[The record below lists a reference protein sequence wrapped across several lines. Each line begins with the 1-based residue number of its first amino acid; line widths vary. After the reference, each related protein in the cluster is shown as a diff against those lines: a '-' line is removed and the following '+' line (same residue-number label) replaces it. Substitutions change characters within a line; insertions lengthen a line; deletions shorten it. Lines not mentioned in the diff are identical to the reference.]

1 MLYPLSYR
9 RMEPERFRTAVEA
22 GLAGPRSLPATRSAV
37 AHPGADLPQ
46 LRPSATMVPD
56 VAVNL
61 CGGALVTRV
70 LVTDVRGKTGAP
82 LAQLLVA
89 RPGVDVRGGSS
100 DPAKVTIDGVQPT
113 AFSWDDA
120 STWAAATDGVAAVY
134 VVRPD
139 RADAPELIGAL
150 LTELPAKTRV
160 VLLSERDAD
169 FMGSQGWAVRTEQV
183 VRSSGRPWTILRPSW
198 FMQVLTD
205 ERFYLGPVVEEGELA
220 FSSGGASL
228 AWIDARDIATVA
240 ERALLDDGHEGQV
253 YELTGPESL
262 TLPQVAGQ
270 LSTAAGHHVTHREI
284 TIDEA
289 LEALSGF
296 ERDLTLWTFE
306 RVHAGSFTPVTDTV
320 ERIAGHP
327 ARTLEAF
334 LADSAGELRRG

>member
-1 MLYPLSYR
+1 M
-9 RMEPERFRTAVEA
+9 
-22 GLAGPRSLPATRSAV
+22 
-37 AHPGADLPQ
+37 
-46 LRPSATMVPD
+46 
-56 VAVNL
+56 
-61 CGGALVTRV
+61 TRV
-70 LVTDVRGKTGAP
+70 LVTGVRGKTGAP

-89 RPGVDVRGGSS
+89 RPGLDVLGGSS
-100 DPAKVTIDGVQPT
+100 DPTTVTLEGVQPT

-120 STWAAATDGVAAVY
+120 STWAAATHGVDAVY

-150 LTELPAKTRV
+150 LTALAPETRV
-160 VLLSERDAD
+160 VLLSERNAD
-169 FMGSQGWAVRTEQV
+169 SLGPGGWAARTEHV
-183 VRSSGRPWTILRPSW
+183 VRAGDRPWTVLRPSW

-205 ERFYLGPVVEEGELA
+205 QRFFLGPVVEEGELA

-228 AWIDARDIATVA
+228 AWIDARDIAAVA

-262 TLPQVAGQ
+262 TLSQVADQ
-270 LSTAAGHHVTHREI
+270 LSTAAGHRVTHREI

-289 LEALSGF
+289 LDGLSGF

-320 ERIAGHP
+320 ERVTGRR

-334 LADSAGELRRG
+334 LADSATELRRG

>member
-1 MLYPLSYR
+1 M
-9 RMEPERFRTAVEA
+9 
-22 GLAGPRSLPATRSAV
+22 
-37 AHPGADLPQ
+37 
-46 LRPSATMVPD
+46 
-56 VAVNL
+56 
-61 CGGALVTRV
+61 TRV
-70 LVTDVRGKTGAP
+70 LVTGVRGKTGVP
-82 LAQLLVA
+82 LGRMLVA
-89 RPGVDVRGGSS
+89 RQRVDVLGGSS
-100 DPAKVTIDGVQPT
+100 DPAKVTIEGVRPT

-120 STWAAATDGVAAVY
+120 STWAAATDGVDAVY

-139 RADAPELIGAL
+139 RADAPELIDAL
-150 LTELPAKTRV
+150 LTDLPAETRV

-169 FMGSQGWAVRTEQV
+169 SMGPEGWAARTEQV

-228 AWIDARDIATVA
+228 AWIDARDIAAVA
-240 ERALLDDGHEGQV
+240 EQALLDDGHEGQV

-262 TLPQVAGQ
+262 TLPRVADQ
-270 LSTAAGHHVTHREI
+270 LSTAAGRRVTHREI

-289 LEALSGF
+289 LEGLNGF
-296 ERDLTLWTFE
+296 ERDLTRWTFE

-320 ERIAGHP
+320 EHVTGRP

-334 LADSAGELRRG
+334 LADSAAELRRG